1 MKVIKSNKT
10 ISPFAGISFVNESF
24 KTSGIADLID
34 STLGKRVKTFGYQY
48 SDIFKS
54 LTSVFMSG
62 GDVIEDLNTCFGK
75 HLKEIPNNKVPSPTT
90 VIRGINELTLQ
101 NRTFTSKSGI
111 PYNFNIN
118 TTINRMYEI
127 PNFNF

>member
-10 ISPFAGISFVNESF
+10 ISPFAGLSFVNESF

-34 STLGKRVKTFGYQY
+34 STLGKRVKPVGYRY

-62 GDVIEDLNTCFGK
+62 GDVIEVLNTGFGT
-75 HLKEIPNNKVPSPTT
+75 SPL
-90 VIRGINELTLQ
+90 V
-101 NRTFTSKSGI
+101 
-111 PYNFNIN
+111 
-118 TTINRMYEI
+118 
-127 PNFNF
+127 